1 MRKSSEKTLVNVDLY
16 NYGDSINAIPARH
29 SKSLD
34 HLQMC
39 SRARLHYSLGNIYG
53 QNDFYTKDHY
63 GKTNF
68 YKNESKLKNVSSEHN
83 MRNQKVYSNYE
94 DPWKKRCD
102 YDICNCSFYDSK
114 KIKKKD
120 IDINQIDL
128 DILDKKY
135 KQFNIKKLG
144 SIRSKDKN
152 QKIVKSLSHTS
163 TDSTQNMFRSNSM
176 QTFSPKKNSET
187 KFNSLVTTR
196 RSSGKIHSNGFSQ
209 SILESTKNNNH
220 KSSKLFEV
228 TSTSSSTDSLFS
240 KKSGFNIEG
249 IRKVKSTSCLGETG
263 SSQVLSGTESL
274 PNLTPKME
282 RVEFPQTKYYSS
294 SSSSSSSTSEQSGW
308 ITSRSSSI
316 ASSTDVTNP
325 LSTTTLLTS
334 IDSIQKKILS
344 IAQNDRKSG
353 SRRTRKKTVGK
364 RKFEITINGH
374 HSKKNGKS
382 SHHDLS
388 LSNKGKKKKF

>member
-1 MRKSSEKTLVNVDLY
+1 MVDVDLY
-16 NYGDSINAIPARH
+16 NYGDAITTIPARH

-39 SRARLHYSLGNIYG
+39 SRASLHYSLGNIYG

-68 YKNESKLKNVSSEHN
+68 YKNEAKLKNVSSEHN
-83 MRNQKVYSNYE
+83 MRNQKVYTNYE
-94 DPWKKRCD
+94 DPWKKRYD
-102 YDICNCSFYDSK
+102 YDSCSCNFYHSK
-114 KIKKKD
+114 KTKKKD
-120 IDINQIDL
+120 IDINQIEV

-135 KQFNIKKLG
+135 KQFNIKNLG

-176 QTFSPKKNSET
+176 QTFSPKKNPET
-187 KFNSLVTTR
+187 KFNSLVTTK
-196 RSSGKIHSNGFSQ
+196 RSSGKIHTNGLTKSV
-209 SILESTKNNNH
+209 LESTKSNNQ
-220 KSSKLFEV
+220 KSNKLFEV
-228 TSTSSSTDSLFS
+228 ASTSSSTDSLFS
-240 KKSGFNIEG
+240 KKSGYNNEG
-249 IRKVKSTSCLGETG
+249 IRKVKSTSCLGENG
-263 SSQVLSGTESL
+263 SSLVLSGTESL

-294 SSSSSSSTSEQSGW
+294 SSSTSSTTSEQSGW

-325 LSTTTLLTS
+325 ISTATLLTS
-334 IDSIQKKILS
+334 IDSIQKRILS
-344 IAQNDRKSG
+344 IAQNDRKTG
-353 SRRTRKKTVGK
+353 SRRNRKKTVGK
-364 RKFEITINGH
+364 GKFEITINGH
-374 HSKKNGKS
+374 HSKRNSKTN
-382 SHHDLS
+382 DQNFS
-388 LSNKGKKKKF
+388 LSNKGTKQII